1 MKTNKI
7 FTAMLFFVLPLFANA
22 QIGTETQ
29 IGVGTQNP
37 DPSSIL
43 DLTSTSEGMLTPR
56 MTTAKRDSINNPAQG
71 LLIYNTTSSDF
82 NYYDSGWNDF
92 SKIQKSVFESDQVST
107 TSAISVQIPGMRVE
121 PDAGTYLVSFNSQH
135 SNRIRTAIQVS
146 TLICNNDLPDIYTQL
161 FNVPITDAGHPF
173 IFGNA
178 LGETLTPGKYE
189 VASAMTVQM
198 NLILDGGGNQN
209 AVFIFHADG
218 DITLSSFTTILL
230 KGGAKAEN
238 VFWVAEGAVNVG
250 EGSTMKGTL
259 FSNGYAVAVGALCTL
274 EGRMLST
281 SGAIAFGPGSASLP
295 ANLPYSINLKSL
307 SSFVAYSSAGAI
319 NNTGTTTVYN
329 GNLASHAG
337 STGSLAAAVVNGIV
351 FPTGVSTAVLYSE
364 ESSIITNV
372 TFSIYQNDVEVP
384 DSSRR
389 VTCDSDFETV
399 LLQALVTVNRGDSI
413 DIRWK
418 TEGGLLEIFD
428 RSLIL
433 TKVKP

>member
-1 MKTNKI
+1 MKKSKI
-7 FTAMLFFVLPLFANA
+7 LNAMLLLVLPLLANA
-22 QIGTETQ
+22 Q

-43 DLTSTSEGMLTPR
+43 DLTSSSKGILTPR
-56 MTTAKRDSINNPAQG
+56 MSTQKRDSINNPAKG

-92 SKIQKSVFESDQVST
+92 SKIQQSAFELDEVST
-107 TSAISVQIPGMRVE
+107 TSAINVQIPRMIVE
-121 PDAGTYLVSFNSQH
+121 PDAGTYLVSFNGQYN
-135 SNRIRTAIQVS
+135 NRITTTIQMNTEV
-146 TLICNNDLPDIYTQL
+146 CNADLPDIYAQL
-161 FNVPITDAGHPF
+161 INVPVTNAAHAF
-173 IFGNA
+173 TFGSA

-189 VASAMTVQM
+189 VGSAITVEL

-218 DITLSSFTTILL
+218 DIPLSSFTTITLT
-230 KGGAKAEN
+230 GGAKAEN

-259 FSNGYAVAVGALCTL
+259 FSNNYAVAVGALCVL

-281 SGAIAFGPGSASLP
+281 SGAIAFGPGVVSLP
-295 ANLPYSINLKSL
+295 TNLPYSIDLKSL
-307 SSFVAYSSAGAI
+307 SSFVAYSSGGAI

-337 STGSLAAAVVNGIV
+337 DTSSLASAVVNGVI
-351 FPTGVSTAVLYSE
+351 FPTGVSSAVVYSE
-364 ESSIITNV
+364 ESSIVTYV
-372 TFSIYQNDVEVP
+372 TFSIYQNGVEVP
-384 DSSRR
+384 ASSRR
-389 VTCDSDFETV
+389 VTCDSDLNTV
-399 LLQALVTVNRGDSI
+399 LLQALVTVNLGESI

-418 TEGGLLEIFD
+418 TEGGLLSVGS